1 MEGGCILDSSY
12 LLPVSIW
19 NTYMMDGAPAAFL
32 ELEDEYNLQR
42 LRKQRLI
49 EESQSLMTSQ
59 NLFQTCAAFSGFM

>member
-1 MEGGCILDSSY
+1 MEGGCIVDSSY

-32 ELEDEYNLQR
+32 ELEYNLQR
-42 LRKQRLI
+42 LMKQRLV

-59 NLFQTCAAFSGFM
+59 NLFQTYAAFSGFM